1 MNDLIRFE
9 DVELAVI
16 DRDGQ
21 RWLAAADIAAALG
34 YGRADKVTHLYTRNA
49 GEFSEAMTCVLKV
62 RTQGGLEP
70 QNGVAA
76 PDLRAQSGHAATDQ
90 RRDVR
95 VFSLRGAHLVAML
108 ARTPR
113 ARAFRAWAL
122 DLIEAELATLRDPGR
137 GRDAVTARLARA
149 LYLDGPQLA
158 TETEML
164 AERDPAAAA
173 LALRHLSS
181 CLRDAEASR
190 DAVLRRMALDEGDGP
205 RIDLRTAASHNLARL
220 TIEQRAIE
228 DLTDRIRRVAG
239 LLAPEGAL

>member
-1 MNDLIRFE
+1 MNAIVHFN
-9 DVELAVI
+9 DVSLEAI
-16 DRDGQ
+16 TRDGQ
-21 RWLAAADIAAALG
+21 QWFSAADIAAALG
-34 YGRADKVTHLYTRNA
+34 YATDREVRKLYERHASEFSDSMSALVKVTLP
-49 GEFSEAMTCVLKV
+49 
-62 RTQGGLEP
+62 QGGR
-70 QNGVAA
+70 Q
-76 PDLRAQSGHAATDQ
+76 
-90 RRDVR
+90 DVR

-122 DLIEAELATLRDPGR
+122 DLIEAELAALRDPGR

-158 TETEML
+158 SETELL

-181 CLRDAEASR
+181 YLRAAEASR

-220 TIEQRAIE
+220 TVEQRAIE